1 MAAGFPLIIITALA
15 LVILIAWMFGG
26 SGNKSGRYILGTL
39 ILGGLGT
46 CWYILIINSAV
57 TEVGEIAMGLA
68 FLIAI
73 AVFFLPSVWKWNVE
87 RRKNT

>member
-15 LVILIAWMFGG
+15 LIILIAWMFGG
-26 SGNKSGRYILGTL
+26 SGNKSGRIILGAV
-39 ILGGLGT
+39 ILCGLGT

-57 TEVGEIAMGLA
+57 TKIGETAMGLA